1 MKKETRITM
10 DKVNLSY
17 VKNRR
22 LELTLSL
29 QDMAES
35 LGFKNASTYMKYEDG
50 AYLFK
55 ANHLPTLANK
65 LKCKLRNFFEE
76 SFAELANEE
85 QSSTI
90 ERKEVI

>member
-1 MKKETRITM
+1 M

-17 VKNRR
+17 VKYRR
-22 LELTLSL
+22 LELNLSL

-50 AYLFK
+50 VYLFK

-76 SFAELANEE
+76 SLAELAKFEE
-85 QSSTI
+85 SAIT